1 MDWDRTIFYGING
14 IAGHFPAMDWLMSRV
29 GYGSS
34 WIALGVLAL
43 GYWLWCNPRLAL
55 LGFVSLIAIVLLA
68 DFAAAQVKH
77 LVGRV
82 RPCTVLAG
90 VHQLSACGGAF
101 SFPSN
106 HAVNTAA
113 IAAFLQI
120 LYPKTGWIGWPLV
133 VIIGFSRVYIGAHYA
148 TDVFGGWLIGAAFG
162 SAAAFLLLR
171 WRPAKGQRVPSPS
184 S

>member
-14 IAGHFPAMDWLMSRV
+14 IAGYSPAMDWLMSRV

-43 GYWLWCNPRLAL
+43 GYWLWCNRRLAL
-55 LGFVSLIAIVLLA
+55 LGSINLIAIVLLA

-82 RPCTVLAG
+82 RPCAVLAA

-113 IAAFLQI
+113 IAAFLQV
-120 LYPKTGWIGWPLV
+120 LYPKTGWVGWPLV
-133 VIIGFSRVYIGAHYA
+133 ILMGFSRVYIGAHYL
-148 TDVFGGWLIGAAFG
+148 TDVIGGWLIGAVFG
-162 SAAAFLLLR
+162 CAAAFLLLR
-171 WRPAKGQRVPSPS
+171 WGPARVQPTPSQFS
-184 S
+184 